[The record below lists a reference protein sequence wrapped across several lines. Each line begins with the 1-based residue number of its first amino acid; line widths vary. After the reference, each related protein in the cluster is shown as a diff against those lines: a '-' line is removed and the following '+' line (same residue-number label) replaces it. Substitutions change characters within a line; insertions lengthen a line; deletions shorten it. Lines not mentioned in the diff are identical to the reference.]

1 MSIAWIKAI
10 KNSSGEYH
18 FCVPPTLPN
27 ITSIQAGTNSYSFGG
42 YREASSEAGS
52 SANFIA
58 ARAACK
64 KMMEDAAADTLIWD
78 GVAQGSLDKWV
89 YGKSGG
95 TGVHFVMPRVG
106 TTFKNFN
113 LTRYYSF
120 SDSYSYQPAFSSG
133 SVDNGGNYYNSFAGL
148 ALLYDDV
155 LNVIAPVFVIGSCSW
170 SNNNHNPT
178 YYDSANYSF
187 TVFAGTAVSTYTYRN
202 NYYPIFFTSIYDPS
216 GGEGPYTPNDI
227 DEPVGGNGNHDDIS
241 DTVET
246 SPIPVAAAT
255 RCGMITAFVPTWGEI
270 QSVADALL
278 DPNIFQILG
287 SAVVKAAD
295 VIIGLSVFP
304 CTVPANSTATVA
316 ANFLGINIGTG
327 VIAHVADNQY
337 VEIDCGDLDINEYWG
352 NCLDYNPYT
361 NISIFLPFCGMY
373 ELDADEVMGRTIN
386 VSYRIDIFSG
396 ACLATIKID
405 GSVFYQYTGQC
416 SSQIPL
422 NSVSFDN
429 FLSSMLD
436 VGIATATGVAAVKGA
451 AGELAAASK
460 AFSEAKSSEAKGAF
474 EDYLDAK
481 ANYTKVKEHSGESLL
496 GASVNGVIGGKGF
509 YSHAGAVGGSPGFLA
524 VKKPFVIIKRP
535 EQVIPSMYGKF
546 HGYPANTTA
555 NLNDLTGYTEVSDI
569 RLNIPDATVDEII
582 ECEQL
587 LKGGVVL

>member
-1 MSIAWIKAI
+1 MGWVWISKI
-10 KNSSGEYH
+10 KNQTGEWN
-18 FCVPPTLPN
+18 FPVPGVT
-27 ITSIQAGTNSYSFGG
+27 ITNSDLTGTGISQKNIGG
-42 YREASSEAGS
+42 YREYNSAQMSARYAEAQALGLDLIAQLNS
-52 SANFIA
+52 DITIYSGVRDGNCSKFI
-58 ARAACK
+58 
-64 KMMEDAAADTLIWD
+64 
-78 GVAQGSLDKWV
+78 
-89 YGKSGG
+89 YGKMGG
-95 TGVHFVMPRVG
+95 TGLQVSI
-106 TTFKNFN
+106 
-113 LTRYYSF
+113 TRSNPNQNIYAF
-120 SDSYSYQPAFSSG
+120 SDYYLRRYQSFTNYTTYNPAATVTVGHSG
-133 SVDNGGNYYNSFAGL
+133 KYDNPFYTFGFIMNSDEEKIYLVVISGNR
-148 ALLYDDV
+148 
-155 LNVIAPVFVIGSCSW
+155 SW
-170 SNNNHNPT
+170 YGAVGIPA
-178 YYDSANYSF
+178 YYDSCYFNLMIFDESRANYWNTF
-187 TVFAGTAVSTYTYRN
+187 LG
-202 NYYPIFFTSIYDPS
+202 SIPS
-216 GGEGPYTPNDI
+216 GGGDTPYGDDDYTEPIGGDGDH
-227 DEPVGGNGNHDDIS
+227 DEIS
-241 DTVET
+241 EEVET

-278 DPNIFQILG
+278 DPNIFQILA
-287 SAVVKAAD
+287 STIVKPSD

-304 CTVPANSTATVA
+304 CTIPANSSATVTA
-316 ANFLGINIGTG
+316 SFLGLRISTG

-337 VEIDCGDLDINEYWG
+337 VEINCGDLDINEYWG

-373 ELDADEVMGRTIN
+373 ELDADEVMGRTLN

-416 SSQIPL
+416 SSQIPI

-436 VGIATATGVAAVKGA
+436 IGIATATGVAAVKGA
-451 AGELAAASK
+451 GAAVDAASK
-460 AFSEAKSSEAKGAF
+460 AFSEAKSSEVKGAF

-496 GASVNGVIGGKGF
+496 GASVNGVMGGKGF

-555 NLNDLTGYTEVSDI
+555 NLSDLTGYTEVSDI